1 MGNGLEEWGKRWNKK
16 TRTDVAFDPS
26 AEELMPDDIPIQIEA
41 VDEILGG
48 GIPRGRTTVLF
59 GESSSGKTLL
69 SQLIIASA
77 QRQGGKAMFFD
88 IERTYDPKWFA
99 ITGVDTSPE
108 KLIVVRPRSL
118 EQTFDMVIDA
128 LENMHPDVIVVDSI
142 PSMVPDAMLK
152 VEMSDKDFRG
162 LQARKVTEGVRKANH
177 FNQSTA
183 LVYINQLRVDMGV
196 SFGNPESMPGGKGL
210 RFWTSLLIRM
220 RRGQWLTDKTENRDD
235 LEDFTSVDEKK
246 NAKRI
251 GFMLKLR
258 VEKTKISSTT
268 FEECEL
274 KFFFTGE
281 MDAMGSLINL
291 AIQRGVIGAA
301 RGYYEIPGIDKKIHG
316 LGAVE
321 KLLKGDEKLKASIIA
336 KIKEK
341 P

>member
-1 MGNGLEEWGKRWNKK
+1 MSNGLEEWGKRWNTK
-16 TRTDVAFDPS
+16 TRTDVAFNPE
-26 AEELMPDDIPIQIEA
+26 AEELMPDDIPVQIEA
-41 VDEILGG
+41 VDAIIGG

-77 QRQGGKAMFFD
+77 QRQGGTAMFFD

-99 ITGVDTSPE
+99 LTGVDTSPK
-108 KLIVVRPRSL
+108 KLVVVRPRSL

-128 LENMHPDVIVVDSI
+128 LENLRPEVIVVDSI
-142 PSMVPDAMLK
+142 PSLVPEAMLNA
-152 VEMSDKDFRG
+152 EMTDKDFRG
-162 LQARKVTEGVRKANH
+162 LAARKVTEGVRKVTH

-183 LVYINQLRVDMGV
+183 LIFINQLRVDMGV

-220 RRGQWLTDKTENRDD
+220 RRGQWLYTKTGNKDD

-246 NAKRI
+246 DKKRI

-258 VEKTKISSTT
+258 VEKTKVSSTT
-268 FEECEL
+268 WDECEL
-274 KFFFTGE
+274 KFFFDGE
-281 MDAMGSLINL
+281 MDTMGSLINL

-321 KLLKGDEKLKASIIA
+321 KLLKGDKKLKTSIIV
-336 KIKEK
+336 KIKEGK
-341 P
+341 